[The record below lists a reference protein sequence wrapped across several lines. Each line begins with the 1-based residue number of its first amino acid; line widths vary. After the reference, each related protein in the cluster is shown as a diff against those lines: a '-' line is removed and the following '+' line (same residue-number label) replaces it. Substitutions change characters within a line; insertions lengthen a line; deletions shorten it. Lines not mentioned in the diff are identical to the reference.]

1 MATKESEDIIERW
14 LLRSTGQ
21 AILTALQVLALA
33 LLVVAEQHIPKKGLL
48 AVIGAQLLILLAVL
62 FLTKKRLAAKDKEI
76 VALRNKPPEVREK

>member
-21 AILTALQVLALA
+21 AILAALQVLALA

-62 FLTKKRLAAKDKEI
+62 F
-76 VALRNKPPEVREK
+76 